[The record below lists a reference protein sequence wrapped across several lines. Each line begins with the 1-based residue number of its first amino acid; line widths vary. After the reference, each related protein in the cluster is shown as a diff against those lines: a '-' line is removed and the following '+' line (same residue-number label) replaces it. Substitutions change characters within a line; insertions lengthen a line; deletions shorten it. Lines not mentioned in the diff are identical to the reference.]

1 MTSYLAVRE
10 SSKRSVCPLQ
20 DVGCYPI
27 LLSVTHA
34 DGQRGAE
41 GETRN
46 KAGGKDP
53 GEMAMSVSIAYSLGL
68 VT

>member
-1 MTSYLAVRE
+1 MTSISQSAKEQKICVPATR
-10 SSKRSVCPLQ
+10 CW
-20 DVGCYPI
+20 
-27 LLSVTHA
+27 LLPHFA
-34 DGQRGAE
+34 FCAARGQRGAE